1 MMYRQ
6 KAAAE
11 QRPAELETAELAAS
25 DVEAKTMPKR
35 IDVLTLFPVL
45 FGEFLHGGV
54 LGRARR
60 NGLVEVT
67 LVDFR
72 ERGLGRHRSV
82 DDEPYGGGA
91 GMVLRPEPVFNAAR
105 ERIAL
110 HQAAGRPVR
119 KVLLTPQGRPFRQAR
134 ARAFAEAGEEVL
146 MLIGGRYEGF
156 DERIR
161 LGLADEEVS
170 LGDFVTLG
178 GDVAAM
184 AVIEAVARLI
194 PGVLGN
200 PSSGKEESFSGG
212 LLEYPQYT
220 RPADFEGMRVPEVL
234 LSGDHAR
241 IKAWREEQALS
252 RTRERRPELL
262 RETIVD
268 PEADPE
274 TVAFP
279 PSAKK
284 TAG

>member
-1 MMYRQ
+1 M
-6 KAAAE
+6 
-11 QRPAELETAELAAS
+11 
-25 DVEAKTMPKR
+25 VKR

-45 FGEFLHGGV
+45 FGEFLDGGV
-54 LGRARR
+54 LGRAKR

-72 ERGLGRHRSV
+72 ERGLGRHRAV

-91 GMVLRPEPVFNAAR
+91 GMVLRPEPVFSAAR
-105 ERIAL
+105 DRIAF
-110 HQAAGRPVR
+110 HRAAGRTVR

-161 LGLADEEVS
+161 LGLADEELS

-200 PSSGKEESFSGG
+200 PASGVEESFSDG

-220 RPADFEGMRVPEVL
+220 RPAEFEGMRVPEVL

-241 IKAWREEQALS
+241 IKAWRQEQALR
-252 RTRERRPELL
+252 RTRERRPDLL
-262 RETIVD
+262 RETGA
-268 PEADPE
+268 EAMTEAEAVPI
-274 TVAFP
+274 P

>member
-1 MMYRQ
+1 M
-6 KAAAE
+6 
-11 QRPAELETAELAAS
+11 
-25 DVEAKTMPKR
+25 VKR
-35 IDVLTLFPVL
+35 IDVLTLFPLL
-45 FGEFLHGGV
+45 FGEFLDGGV
-54 LGRARR
+54 LGRAKR

-72 ERGLGRHRSV
+72 ERGLGRHRTV

-91 GMVLRPEPVFNAAR
+91 GMVLRPEPVFSAAR
-105 ERIAL
+105 ERIAF
-110 HQAAGRPVR
+110 HQAAGRTVR

-161 LGLADEEVS
+161 LGLADEELS

-200 PSSGKEESFSGG
+200 PASGVEESFSGG

-220 RPADFEGMRVPEVL
+220 RPAEFEGMRVPEVL

-241 IKAWREEQALS
+241 IKAWRQEQALR
-252 RTRERRPELL
+252 RTRERRPDLL
-262 RETIVD
+262 RETVA
-268 PEADPE
+268 EAMADAEAVP
-274 TVAFP
+274 FP
-279 PSAKK
+279 PSTKK

>member
-1 MMYRQ
+1 M
-6 KAAAE
+6 
-11 QRPAELETAELAAS
+11 
-25 DVEAKTMPKR
+25 VKR

-45 FGEFLHGGV
+45 FGEFLDGGV
-54 LGRARR
+54 LGRAKR

-72 ERGLGRHRSV
+72 ERGLGRHRAV

-91 GMVLRPEPVFNAAR
+91 GMVLRPEPVFSAAR
-105 ERIAL
+105 DRIAF
-110 HQAAGRPVR
+110 HRAAGRTVR

-161 LGLADEEVS
+161 LGLADEELS

-200 PSSGKEESFSGG
+200 PASGVEESFSDG

-220 RPADFEGMRVPEVL
+220 RPAEFEGMRVPEVL

-241 IKAWREEQALS
+241 IKAWRQEQALR
-252 RTRERRPELL
+252 RTRERRPDLL
-262 RETIVD
+262 RETVA
-268 PEADPE
+268 EAMADAEAVPI
-274 TVAFP
+274 P

>member
-1 MMYRQ
+1 M
-6 KAAAE
+6 
-11 QRPAELETAELAAS
+11 
-25 DVEAKTMPKR
+25 VKR

-45 FGEFLHGGV
+45 FGEFLDGGV
-54 LGRARR
+54 LGRAKR

-72 ERGLGRHRSV
+72 ERGLGRHRAV

-91 GMVLRPEPVFNAAR
+91 GMVLRPEPVFSAAR
-105 ERIAL
+105 ERIAF
-110 HQAAGRPVR
+110 HRAAGRTVR

-161 LGLADEEVS
+161 LGLADEELS

-200 PSSGKEESFSGG
+200 PASGVEESFSDG

-220 RPADFEGMRVPEVL
+220 RPAEFEGMRVPEVL

-241 IKAWREEQALS
+241 VKAWREEQALR
-252 RTRERRPELL
+252 RTRERRPDLL
-262 RETIVD
+262 REPAVEAVTD
-268 PEADPE
+268 P
-274 TVAFP
+274 VAEGFP
-279 PSAKK
+279 PPAKK

>member
-1 MMYRQ
+1 MG
-6 KAAAE
+6 AE
-11 QRPAELETAELAAS
+11 TETEP
-25 DVEAKTMPKR
+25 ETGPETMPKR

-45 FGEFLHGGV
+45 FGEFLDGGV
-54 LGRARR
+54 LGRAGR

-72 ERGLGRHRSV
+72 KQGLGRHRSV

-91 GMVLRPEPVFNAAR
+91 GMVLRPEPVFSAAR
-105 ERIAL
+105 ERIAF

-119 KVLLTPQGRPFRQAR
+119 KVLLTPQGRPFRQDK

-161 LGLADEEVS
+161 LGLADEELS
-170 LGDFVTLG
+170 LGDFITLG

-200 PSSGKEESFSGG
+200 PASGEEESFSAG

-220 RPADFEGMRVPEVL
+220 RPAEFEGMRVPEVL

-241 IKAWREEQALS
+241 VKAWRKEQALQ
-252 RTRERRPELL
+252 RTRERRPDLL
-262 RETIVD
+262 REAVGD
-268 PEADPE
+268 PAPDAEA
-274 TVAFP
+274 VAV
-279 PSAKK
+279 SLAAKK